1 MAPHTGGTVYSWEL
15 CGEAD
20 RVTQDCQ
27 CSTCAHCREEL
38 TPEELATLP
47 FDATSAEEASTMD
60 KSNGHVGFY
69 GPYEYFTDAE
79 GCLYRAIT
87 SYPIS
92 TNGYRQGARFEAMP
106 QQARYLIERLPSIFG
121 EE

>member
-1 MAPHTGGTVYSWEL
+1 
-15 CGEAD
+15 
-20 RVTQDCQ
+20 
-27 CSTCAHCREEL
+27 
-38 TPEELATLP
+38 
-47 FDATSAEEASTMD
+47 MD